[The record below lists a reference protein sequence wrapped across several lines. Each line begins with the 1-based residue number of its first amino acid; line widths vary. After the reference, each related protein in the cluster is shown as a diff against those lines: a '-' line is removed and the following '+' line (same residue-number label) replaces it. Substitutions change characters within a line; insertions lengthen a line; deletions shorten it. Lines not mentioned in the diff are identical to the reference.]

1 MELRLYDRAG
11 PPLIEPRRWLRL
23 PGWWVRVLEEFE
35 GWAAPAPEPEADEEP
50 SFAPVALLLG
60 LALAA
65 QYAQLWIPPVRA
77 FLEERDILYRAS
89 WAGFTVLKHA
99 ALLVLVLVALRIR
112 EQPLASIGFP
122 RLDARRLAL
131 AIALVGFFLGA
142 ALVHRSEYLVTEGA
156 QHWMVPLW
164 PEERLLWVLLAFSAA
179 VVEETFFRGF
189 ALVWTYRWSRH
200 LPLAVLLPAA
210 VFAAGHGYLGWAN
223 VVLAFAASLV
233 FSLVFL
239 WRRDLYWLMVLH
251 FLIDALI
258 LLA

>member
-35 GWAAPAPEPEADEEP
+35 RWAAPAGEPDADEEP

-65 QYAQLWIPPVRA
+65 QYAQLRIPALRA
-77 FLEERDILYRAS
+77 FLEHGNILYRTS
-89 WAGFTVLKHA
+89 WMGFTILKQA
-99 ALLVLVLVALRIR
+99 ALFVLALAALRIR

-142 ALVHRSEYLVTEGA
+142 ALVHRSEYLATEGA

-164 PEERLLWVLLAFSAA
+164 TGERLLWVLLAFTAA

-210 VFAAGHGYLGWAN
+210 VFAAGHGYLGWLN
-223 VVLAFAASLV
+223 VAFAFAVALV
-233 FSLVFL
+233 FSLFFL

-251 FLIDALI
+251 FLIDARI

>member
-1 MELRLYDRAG
+1 MDRRLSGRPG

-35 GWAAPAPEPEADEEP
+35 RWAAPALEPEADEEP

-60 LALAA
+60 RAL
-65 QYAQLWIPPVRA
+65 P
-77 FLEERDILYRAS
+77 
-89 WAGFTVLKHA
+89 T
-99 ALLVLVLVALRIR
+99 R

-156 QHWMVPLW
+156 QHWMVPRW

-200 LPLAVLLPAA
+200 LPPAA
-210 VFAAGHGYLGWAN
+210 
-223 VVLAFAASLV
+223 
-233 FSLVFL
+233 
-239 WRRDLYWLMVLH
+239 
-251 FLIDALI
+251 
-258 LLA
+258 

>member
-11 PPLIEPRRWLRL
+11 PPLIEPRRWPRL
-23 PGWWVRVLEEFE
+23 PGWWVRGLGEFDR
-35 GWAAPAPEPEADEEP
+35 WAAPALEPEADEEP

-99 ALLVLVLVALRIR
+99 ALLVLVLAALRIR

-122 RLDARRLAL
+122 RLDARRLGL
-131 AIALVGFFLGA
+131 GLVLVGVFLGA
-142 ALVHRSEYLVTEGA
+142 ALVHRSEYLATEGA
-156 QHWMVPLW
+156 EHWMVPLW

-189 ALVWTYRWSRH
+189 ALVWAYRWGRHPPCRWRCCCRRPCSPPGTATWAGPTLSWPSR
-200 LPLAVLLPAA
+200 PR
-210 VFAAGHGYLGWAN
+210 WC
-223 VVLAFAASLV
+223 SRC
-233 FSLVFL
+233 FSSGG
-239 WRRDLYWLMVLH
+239 
-251 FLIDALI
+251 ATSTG
-258 LLA
+258 

>member
-35 GWAAPAPEPEADEEP
+35 RWAAPALEPEADEEP

-112 EQPLASIGFP
+112 AQPLASIRFSPLHP
-122 RLDARRLAL
+122 RPPVRKK
-131 AIALVGFFLGA
+131 
-142 ALVHRSEYLVTEGA
+142 
-156 QHWMVPLW
+156 
-164 PEERLLWVLLAFSAA
+164 
-179 VVEETFFRGF
+179 
-189 ALVWTYRWSRH
+189 
-200 LPLAVLLPAA
+200 
-210 VFAAGHGYLGWAN
+210 
-223 VVLAFAASLV
+223 
-233 FSLVFL
+233 
-239 WRRDLYWLMVLH
+239 
-251 FLIDALI
+251 
-258 LLA
+258 

>member
-23 PGWWVRVLEEFE
+23 PGWWLEVVEEFE
-35 GWAAPAPEPEADEEP
+35 RWAAPAAEPEADEEP

-89 WAGFTVLKHA
+89 WAGFTILKHA
-99 ALLVLVLVALRIR
+99 ALFLLVLVALRIR

-156 QHWMVPLW
+156 PHWM
-164 PEERLLWVLLAFSAA
+164 
-179 VVEETFFRGF
+179 G
-189 ALVWTYRWSRH
+189 
-200 LPLAVLLPAA
+200 
-210 VFAAGHGYLGWAN
+210 
-223 VVLAFAASLV
+223 
-233 FSLVFL
+233 
-239 WRRDLYWLMVLH
+239 
-251 FLIDALI
+251 
-258 LLA
+258 

>member
-23 PGWWVRVLEEFE
+23 PGWWLEGVEEFE
-35 GWAAPAPEPEADEEP
+35 RWSAPAAEPEADEEP

-99 ALLVLVLVALRIR
+99 AFLVLVLAALRIR

-131 AIALVGFFLGA
+131 GIVLVGVFLCA
-142 ALVHRSEYLVTEGA
+142 ALVHRSADLATQGSEY
-156 QHWMVPLW
+156 W
-164 PEERLLWVLLAFSAA
+164 
-179 VVEETFFRGF
+179 
-189 ALVWTYRWSRH
+189 
-200 LPLAVLLPAA
+200 
-210 VFAAGHGYLGWAN
+210 
-223 VVLAFAASLV
+223 
-233 FSLVFL
+233 
-239 WRRDLYWLMVLH
+239 
-251 FLIDALI
+251 
-258 LLA
+258 